1 MISFCGAP
9 YPKKQRK
16 KRKKKRERNERIVVV
31 LNPFLQV
38 AKGNK

>member
-38 AKGNK
+38 AKVNK